1 MDEKQKKGRKKIPSH
16 LLKIKVWAHIE
27 QYKIDALGGKKVITE
42 LIEDFLNSKL
52 NNNEIKSNNEKQS
65 TSDSTE
71 V

>member
-1 MDEKQKKGRKKIPSH
+1 MGRNKVADH
-16 LLKIKVWAHIE
+16 LRKIKVWAHIE
-27 QYKIDALGGKKVITE
+27 QYKIDALGGKKAITN

>member
-52 NNNEIKSNNEKQS
+52 NNNERQDTN
-65 TSDSTE
+65 DSTE

>member
-52 NNNEIKSNNEKQS
+52 NNNNERQD
-65 TSDSTE
+65 TDDSTE

>member
-27 QYKIDALGGKKVITE
+27 RYKIDALGGKKAITE
-42 LIEDFLNSKL
+42 LIEVFLNSKL
-52 NNNEIKSNNEKQS
+52 NNNERQDIN
-65 TSDSTE
+65 DSTE